1 MAEITEDMKQDTSIV
16 DSSPAQNEQILPWW
30 KNPVN
35 IVLLAIAGLLAS
47 FGVGY
52 VLGTQE
58 SDLSHNSVDV
68 GFLQDMRI
76 HHEQASI
83 MAMTYLEAS
92 PNGNTVQRMI
102 AREILLT
109 QTMETGRMIQLLRMF
124 KESEANQTDQV
135 MGWMN
140 EPTPIDR
147 MPGYAT
153 DEQMEQL
160 QKSRNEEAD
169 ALFRDLMIAHHLGG
183 VHMAEYAVENAKHPE
198 VRKMAEAMLREQ
210 TGEINEL
217 RSLADNA

>member
-1 MAEITEDMKQDTSIV
+1 MAEITEDMKQDTSSV
-16 DSSPAQNEQILPWW
+16 DSSPAQGEQILPWW

-52 VLGTQE
+52 VLGSQE

-217 RSLADNA
+217 RSLADNV

>member
-1 MAEITEDMKQDTSIV
+1 MAEINGDMKQDTSV
-16 DSSPAQNEQILPWW
+16 TDPAVSSQQVLPWW
-30 KNPVN
+30 KNPLN
-35 IVLLAIAGLLAS
+35 IVLLVIAGLLAS
-47 FGVGY
+47 FGIGY
-52 VLGTQE
+52 LLGDNE
-58 SDLSHNSVDV
+58 SELSHNSVDV

-83 MAMTYLEAS
+83 MSMTYLEAS
-92 PNGNTVQRMI
+92 PEGNTVQRMI

-109 QTMETGRMIQLLRMF
+109 QSMETGRMIQLLRMF

-153 DEQMEQL
+153 DAQMEQL
-160 QKSRNEEAD
+160 QKSRGEEAD

-183 VHMAEYAVENAKHPE
+183 VHMAEYAVDNAKHPE
-198 VRKMAEAMLREQ
+198 VWKMAESMLREQ

-217 RSLADNA
+217 RAIADNA

>member
-1 MAEITEDMKQDTSIV
+1 MAEINGDMKQDTSIA
-16 DSSPAQNEQILPWW
+16 DTSSSPERVLPWW
-30 KNPVN
+30 KNPLN

-52 VLGTQE
+52 LLGTNE
-58 SDLSHNSVDV
+58 SELSHNSVDV

-83 MAMTYLEAS
+83 MSMTYLEAS
-92 PNGNTVQRMI
+92 PEGNTVQRMI

-153 DEQMEQL
+153 DAQMEQL
-160 QKSRNEEAD
+160 QKSRGEEAD

-183 VHMAEYAVENAKHPE
+183 VHMAEYATKNAEHPE
-198 VRKMAEAMLREQ
+198 VRKMAESMLREQ

-217 RSLADNA
+217 RAIADNA